1 MLDGATLG
9 LFLAACLVLA
19 ATPGPDMLLISS
31 RSLSQGP
38 AAGFVTLLGIQ
49 LGTYCHALAVALGLS
64 QLVLAV
70 PLAFEV
76 VKLSGAA
83 YLLFLAYKAIRAPAA
98 AGAGRCEAARYG
110 LPRLFAQG
118 LLTNLL
124 NPKMALFMLA
134 LLPQFLSFSDGYV
147 VGQALLLTS
156 LLNGVGLVVNGVV
169 ILLAGRLRQRFAA
182 SSGRRWPQYLLG
194 SVFATLALRLAL
206 SER

>member
-1 MLDGATLG
+1 MDGATLG
-9 LFLAACLVLA
+9 LFLLACVVLA

-76 VKLSGAA
+76 VKFSGAA
-83 YLLFLAYKAIRAPAA
+83 YLLFLAYKAIRAPADA
-98 AGAGRCEAARYG
+98 VGGGYEAVRYG

-156 LLNGVGLVVNGVV
+156 LLNGVGLVVNGMV

>member
-1 MLDGATLG
+1 MDGATLG
-9 LFLAACLVLA
+9 LFLLACVVLA

-76 VKLSGAA
+76 VKFSGAA
-83 YLLFLAYKAIRAPAA
+83 YLLFLAYKAIRAPADA
-98 AGAGRCEAARYG
+98 VGGGCEAVRYG

-156 LLNGVGLVVNGVV
+156 LLNGVGLVVNGMV
-169 ILLAGRLRQRFAA
+169 IVLAGRLRQRFAG

>member
-1 MLDGATLG
+1 MDGATLG
-9 LFLAACLVLA
+9 LFLLACVVLA

-76 VKLSGAA
+76 VKFSGAA
-83 YLLFLAYKAIRAPAA
+83 YLLFLAYKAIRAPADA
-98 AGAGRCEAARYG
+98 VGGGCEAVRYG

-156 LLNGVGLVVNGVV
+156 LLNGVGLVVNGMV
-169 ILLAGRLRQRFAA
+169 IVLAGRLRQRFAA
-182 SSGRRWPQYLLG
+182 STGRRWPQYLLG